1 MMNAHPETQA
11 IRMTV
16 AEAGTT
22 TPARLDPRALWA
34 GLWIKRFA
42 VIIPTLAAAFMSYT
56 AVNMIPARYEAAA
69 RVLVEN
75 RESIYAQPMIGER
88 QMPVDMSPLDAAA
101 ISSHVQLMYSRD
113 LAKDVIRDL
122 KINTLPEFTAGGTNS
137 FLKTPLL
144 LLGLLK
150 DKSRMTV
157 EERVLDSYYDRLS
170 ISPVDKS
177 RVIEVQFQSEDPLLA
192 SKVAN
197 AVADRY
203 LAIEL
208 QAKLERDRRASQ
220 HVQNKIDELRKQ
232 VEEAEEKVQSF
243 RARNEIFNSGNNQSL
258 NAQQLSEL
266 STQMLLEQTRFAE
279 SQARAK
285 AIRDQLKS
293 GKSIDLTDVLSSALI
308 QNLIQQRTKLR
319 GDIALA
325 ATELLPA
332 HPRMRELQAQHADIE
347 RQIRDEAAKLARGL
361 ETDTKLAE
369 VRLNSVKQGL
379 EEMKKATT
387 SDGKQDVA
395 LRALEREAKAQRDLL
410 DTWLGMYRGAIA
422 RDSIEANN
430 VDGRI
435 VSLAAPSN
443 SPAFPQK
450 GPIVLIATL
459 GTLLVASILV
469 FANVMSSSKIF
480 ILHEAQAAGLPVA
493 AREPEQVI
501 RHRERVSSIP
511 ATAGFT
517 LDPRNEKTVLA
528 DLLFTLLDP
537 GNEGEEAQIIYI
549 AGATSAVQ
557 EGQFAL
563 RLGRALVQAQRR
575 AVIVDVNS
583 PRPQLSLIANGY
595 SGKGLSDLLAGKTP
609 FASVIYRD
617 GASRLNIIPFGS
629 AQRDMPARA
638 FTRPSFGKCLK
649 ALGAT
654 YDFVLLSGPAF
665 AETEEAADIASLAD
679 RVVLIGYDSMPE
691 DLVIKARDAFLA
703 TGASAVDVA
712 MLVNSE
718 NQYQHRGR
726 AAMVG

>member
-1 MMNAHPETQA
+1 MADLNT

-22 TPARLDPRALWA
+22 APARLDTRALLA
-34 GLWIKRFA
+34 NLWIKRFA
-42 VIIPTLAAAFMSYT
+42 VIIPTLAAAFVSYT
-56 AVNMIPARYEAAA
+56 AVNMIPARYSAEA

-75 RESIYAQPMIGER
+75 RESVYAQPMIGER
-88 QMPVDMSPLDAAA
+88 QMPVDMAPLDAAA

-113 LAKDVIRDL
+113 LAKDVIRNL
-122 KINTLPEFTAGGTNS
+122 KLNTLPEFTAGGTNS

-170 ISPVDKS
+170 ISPVEKS

-197 AVADRY
+197 AIADRY

-208 QAKLERDRRASQ
+208 QAKLERDRKASQ
-220 HVQNKIDELRKQ
+220 HVQNKIDDLRKQ
-232 VEEAEEKVQSF
+232 VEEAEEKVQAF
-243 RARNEIFNSGNNQSL
+243 RAKNEIFTGGNNQNL
-258 NAQQLSEL
+258 NVQQLSEL
-266 STQMLLEQTRFAE
+266 STQLLLEQTKFAE

-285 AIRDQLKS
+285 DIRNQLNS
-293 GKSIDLTDVLSSALI
+293 GKSIDLTDVLSSPLI
-308 QNLIQQRTKLR
+308 QNLISQRTKLR
-319 GDIALA
+319 GEIAQA

-332 HPRMRELQAQHADIE
+332 HPKMRELQAQHADIE

-369 VRLNSVKQGL
+369 VRLNSIKQGL

-410 DTWLGMYRGAIA
+410 DTWLSMYRGAIA

-450 GPIVLIATL
+450 GPIVLIATF
-459 GTLLVASILV
+459 GTLLVTMVLV
-469 FANVMSSSKIF
+469 FANVMSSSRIF
-480 ILHEAQAAGLPVA
+480 IVQQAPQAAVA
-493 AREPEQVI
+493 PIQALEPEQVI
-501 RHRERVSSIP
+501 RHRERASSIP

-537 GNEGEEAQIIYI
+537 GNEGDEAQILYI

-575 AVIVDVNS
+575 AVIVDVNQ

-595 SGKGLSDLLAGKTP
+595 SGKGLSDLLAGKAP

-691 DLVIKARDAFLA
+691 DLVIKARDAFLT
-703 TGASAVDVA
+703 TGATAVDVA
-712 MLVNSE
+712 MLVNTE
-718 NQYQHRGR
+718 NQYQHRGK